1 MLVTLYSLQCQ
12 ILLETVLGKS
22 SSASSPKIDMQL
34 STLSPIKKSKSSDNV
49 KHSKS
54 SADESSM
61 ERFLKAIRIGIVC
74 VCVVCNRCLYRSN
87 VLLNK
92 KNNNFEHI
100 GRLVTDHIGRL
111 VSFDNKHYICRT
123 CNFKAKKS
131 QVHVKQFIISFIQT
145 ILPKKYHALIIQ
157 NYF

>member
-1 MLVTLYSLQCQ
+1 M
-12 ILLETVLGKS
+12 
-22 SSASSPKIDMQL
+22 
-34 STLSPIKKSKSSDNV
+34 

-54 SADESSM
+54 SGNESSM
-61 ERFLKAIRIGIVC
+61 ERFLKAIRIGPVC
-74 VCVVCNRCLYRSN
+74 VCVVCKRCLYRSN

-92 KNNNFEHI
+92 KKYNFEHI

-131 QVHVKQFIISFIQT
+131 QVHVKQFIISFI
-145 ILPKKYHALIIQ
+145 
-157 NYF
+157 

>member
-61 ERFLKAIRIGIVC
+61 ERFLKAIRIGP